1 MVRAIGINHV
11 ALEVDDVDA
20 ALSWYGRFLHFQLRD
35 RRPAMAWIDL
45 GDQFVAISQ
54 GRTQPPDEGR
64 HFGLVV
70 DEINDKKIHSL
81 KEMAEEYGVSYP
93 TIRQRLDGLIEKL
106 RRATKEKPV
115 SELRRV
121 VRQMVENGELDLP
134 DARKLLSAGA
144 KDVKDLTQKQARKD
158 DEHD

>member
-1 MVRAIGINHV
+1 M
-11 ALEVDDVDA
+11 
-20 ALSWYGRFLHFQLRD
+20 LSSG
-35 RRPAMAWIDL
+35 
-45 GDQFVAISQ
+45 
-54 GRTQPPDEGR
+54 
-64 HFGLVV
+64 
-70 DEINDKKIHSL
+70 SL

-134 DARKLLSAGA
+134 EARKILGAGA
-144 KDVKDLTQKQARKD
+144 RDVKDLHAETGKKGRRTMMDLIAALPPKAVSMAVFFVSVAFAVGALELFRVWLERGTQDA
-158 DEHD
+158 